1 MPRPSRYAPDNLPR
15 PEHWARH
22 AACRGAE
29 EPDVFFPDG
38 DVGLVLLLTEEAKA
52 YCRRCPVRSNC
63 LTTAL
68 NRREPLGIWGGLDTD
83 ERRALVRLARERAEA
98 AEREEEQA
106 DARASAA

>member
-15 PEHWARH
+15 PQHWDQH
-22 AACRGAE
+22 AACRGSE

-38 DVGLVLLLTEEAKA
+38 DEGLALVLTAEARA
-52 YCRRCPVRSNC
+52 YCLRCPVRPEC
-63 LTTAL
+63 LTAAL
-68 NRREPLGIWGGLDTD
+68 DRKEPSGIWGGLDTD

-98 AEREEEQA
+98 AEREEEPT